1 MITYHDL
8 ISFMYNECGLQE
20 ACDKTDI
27 VDYII
32 HNQDGIQ
39 DEAQVQVL
47 KLQQLINGKHKRCRL
62 LFKH

>member
-32 HNQDGIQ
+32 HNQDGI
-39 DEAQVQVL
+39 
-47 KLQQLINGKHKRCRL
+47 
-62 LFKH
+62 